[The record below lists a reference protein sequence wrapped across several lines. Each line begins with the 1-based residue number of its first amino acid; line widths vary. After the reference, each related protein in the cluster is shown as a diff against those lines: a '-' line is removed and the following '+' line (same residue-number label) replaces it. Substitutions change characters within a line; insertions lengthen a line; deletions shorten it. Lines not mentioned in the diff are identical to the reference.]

1 MRCEVKAILEYLNKS
16 ACAFSRES
24 GFVELSVGV

>member
-16 ACAFSRES
+16 VCGFSREIR
-24 GFVELSVGV
+24 FVELSVGV